1 MATLTDARR
10 ILDQVDRQIVE
21 LLHRRLETVAEIAQI
36 KADGLTFL
44 RDHDRES
51 ELLTRIEGFAR
62 EFGLDQF
69 RVQEIFREIIA
80 MSLKAQ
86 EEALLHRDRVE
97 RSVGAALRASFQ
109 GTVGAY
115 SHMAARKYFA
125 ARSVEMEFMGT
136 ETFAEALEL
145 AEAGKVGYS
154 VLPIENTTAGS
165 INQVYD
171 LLRGTSLRIVGEEIL
186 QVRHCLAGLTG
197 SSIQGLGR
205 VLSHPQ
211 GLIQCANFLAS
222 LDGVEQVAYIDTAA
236 AAQEVARL
244 DDPTQ
249 AAISSE
255 EAAEVYDLEILA
267 RGIADQ
273 DENWTRFVV
282 ISGIEIEIDPRIPA
296 KTSLVF
302 TTRHHQGALA
312 ECLNLLAEHG
322 LSLSK
327 LESRPVPR
335 RPWEYLFYVDLE
347 GTLLND
353 NASLAIAELRRSCPY
368 LRVLGTYPARKTA
381 DGTVDRVRASAAT
394 EPKEG

>member
-1 MATLTDARR
+1 MKDLNDARLTLNE
-10 ILDQVDRQIVE
+10 LDRELVE
-21 LLHRRLETVAEIAQI
+21 LLHKRLETVAEIATI
-36 KADGLTFL
+36 KENGLIFL

-51 ELLTRIEGFAR
+51 ELLERIEGWAR
-62 EFGLDQF
+62 ELDIDQF
-69 RVQEIFREIIA
+69 RVQEIFREVIA

-86 EEALLHRDRVE
+86 EEALLHREQVE

-109 GTVGAY
+109 GTGGAY
-115 SHMAARKYFA
+115 SHIAARKYFTV
-125 ARSVEMEFMGT
+125 RSPEMEFMGT

-145 AEAGKVGYS
+145 AETGKVGYA

-171 LLRGTSLRIVGEEIL
+171 LLRNTSLKIVGEEIL
-186 QVRHCLAGLTG
+186 QVRHCLAGMPG
-197 SSIQGLGR
+197 SSIEGIRR

-211 GLIQCANFLAS
+211 GLIQCANFLAT
-222 LDGVEQVAYIDTAA
+222 LKGIEQIAFIDTAA
-236 AAQEVARL
+236 AAQEVTRVG
-244 DDPTQ
+244 DPTQ

-255 EAAEVYDLEILA
+255 EAAEVYGLEILA
-267 RGIADQ
+267 HGIADQ

-322 LSLSK
+322 LNLSK

-335 RPWEYLFYVDLE
+335 RPWEYLFYVDVE
-347 GTLLND
+347 GTLQTD
-353 NASLAIAELRRSCPY
+353 NAALAIAELRRMCPY
-368 LRVLGTYPARKTA
+368 LRVLGTYPARTTA
-381 DGTVDRVRASAAT
+381 DGAVDRIRGSSQTRA
-394 EPKEG
+394 KGD

>member
-1 MATLTDARR
+1 MSDLTDARR
-10 ILDQVDRQIVE
+10 ILDQVDRQLVE

-51 ELLTRIEGFAR
+51 ELLARIEGWAR
-62 EFGLDQF
+62 ELGIDQF
-69 RVQEIFREIIA
+69 RVQEIFREVIA

-86 EEALLHRDRVE
+86 EEALLHRDQVQ
-97 RSVGAALRASFQ
+97 RSVDAGLRASFQ

-145 AEAGKVGYS
+145 AESGKVGYA

-186 QVRHCLAGLTG
+186 QVRHCLAGIPG
-197 SSIQGLGR
+197 SSVAGIQR

-222 LDGVEQVAYIDTAA
+222 LDGVEQVAFIDTAA

-244 DDPTQ
+244 GDPTQ
-249 AAISSE
+249 AAISSD
-255 EAAEVYDLEILA
+255 EAAEVYELEILA

-282 ISGIEIEIDPRIPA
+282 ISGIEIDIDPRIPA

-347 GTLLND
+347 GTLHTD
-353 NASLAIAELRRSCPY
+353 DASLAVAELRRSCPY
-368 LRVLGTYPARKTA
+368 LRVLGTYPARTTA

-394 EPKEG
+394 EPKDG

>member
-1 MATLTDARR
+1 MNELDHARLTLDE
-10 ILDQVDRQIVE
+10 LDRELVE
-21 LLHRRLETVAEIAQI
+21 LLGRRLETIAEIAGI
-36 KADGLTFL
+36 KEKGLDFL
-44 RDHDRES
+44 RDHERET
-51 ELLTRIEGFAR
+51 ELLGRIEGLAR
-62 EFGLDQF
+62 ELGIDQF

-86 EEALLHRDRVE
+86 EESLLRRDRVE

-115 SHMAARKYFA
+115 SHIAARKYFA
-125 ARSVEMEFMGT
+125 ARSTEMEFVGA
-136 ETFAEALEL
+136 ETFTEALEL
-145 AEAGKVGYS
+145 AETGTVGYA

-171 LLRGTSLRIVGEEIL
+171 LLRKTPLQIVGEEIL
-186 QVRHCLAGLTG
+186 QIRHCLAGMPG
-197 SSIQGLGR
+197 ASIEGVRR

-211 GLIQCANFLAS
+211 GLIQCSNFIAS
-222 LDGVEQVAYIDTAA
+222 LDRVEQVAFIDTAA
-236 AAQEVARL
+236 AAQEVARIG
-244 DDPTQ
+244 DPTQ

-255 EAAEVYDLEILA
+255 EAAEVYDLGILA

-282 ISGIEIEIDPRIPA
+282 ISGLEIRIDPRIPA

-322 LSLSK
+322 LNLSK

-335 RPWEYLFYVDLE
+335 RPWEYLFYVDVE
-347 GTLLND
+347 GTLESD
-353 NASLAIAELRRSCPY
+353 SAALAVAELRRTCPY
-368 LRVLGTYPARKTA
+368 LRVLGTYPARTTA
-381 DGTVDRVRASAAT
+381 DGAVDRIRAFT
-394 EPKEG
+394 DPDER

>member
-1 MATLTDARR
+1 MKDLSDARR
-10 ILDQVDRQIVE
+10 ALDRVDRKLVE
-21 LLHRRLETVAEIAQI
+21 LLRQRLDVVAGIARI
-36 KADGLTFL
+36 KAEGLVFL

-51 ELLTRIEGFAR
+51 ELLERIEGWAR
-62 EFGLDQF
+62 ELDIDQF
-69 RVQEIFREIIA
+69 RVQEIFREVIA

-86 EEALLHRDRVE
+86 EEALLHRKRAE
-97 RSVGAALRASFQ
+97 RSAGAALRASFQ
-109 GTVGAY
+109 GTIGAY

-125 ARSVEMEFMGT
+125 ARSAEMEFMGT

-145 AEAGKVGYS
+145 AETGKVGYA

-186 QVRHCLAGLTG
+186 QIHHCLAGLPG
-197 SSIQGLGR
+197 SSVDRIKR

-211 GLIQCANFLAS
+211 GLIQCANYLAS
-222 LDGVEQVAYIDTAA
+222 LTRVEQIAFIDTAA
-236 AAQEVARL
+236 AAQEVNRL
-244 DDPTQ
+244 ADPTQ

-255 EAAEVYDLEILA
+255 KAAEVYGLEVLV

-347 GTLLND
+347 GTLNND
-353 NASLAIAELRRSCPY
+353 TAPLAIAELRRICPY
-368 LRVLGTYPARKTA
+368 LRVLGTYPARTTA
-381 DGTVDRVRASAAT
+381 DGTVDRVRASTPT
-394 EPKEG
+394 EPKGE

>member
-1 MATLTDARR
+1 MMKLADARR
-10 ILDQVDRQIVE
+10 ILDQVDRQLVE
-21 LLHRRLETVAEIAQI
+21 ILRHRLETVSEIAKI
-36 KADGLTFL
+36 KAEGLSFL

-51 ELLTRIEGFAR
+51 ELLARVEGWAR
-62 EFGLDQF
+62 ELGIDQF
-69 RVQEIFREIIA
+69 RVQEIFREVIA

-86 EEALLHRDRVE
+86 EETLLHRDRVE
-97 RSVGAALRASFQ
+97 RSVGAARRASFQ

-115 SHMAARKYFA
+115 SHIAARKYFA
-125 ARSVEMEFMGT
+125 ARSAEMEFMGT

-145 AEAGKVGYS
+145 AETGKVGYA

-171 LLRGTSLRIVGEEIL
+171 LLRATPLRIVGEEIL
-186 QVRHCLAGLTG
+186 QVRHCLAALPG
-197 SSIQGLGR
+197 SSVGGIRR

-211 GLIQCANFLAS
+211 GLIQCAGFLS
-222 LDGVEQVAYIDTAA
+222 TLSGVEQVAFIDTAA

-244 DDPTQ
+244 GDPTQ

-255 EAAEVYDLEILA
+255 EAAEVHDLEILA
-267 RGIADQ
+267 RQIADQ

-312 ECLNLLAEHG
+312 ECLNLLADHG

-347 GTLLND
+347 GTLDTND
-353 NASLAIAELRRSCPY
+353 AALAIAELRRSCPY
-368 LRVLGTYPARKTA
+368 LRVLGTYPARTTT

-394 EPKEG
+394 GLKDG